1 MKNSLNSLSN
11 QLSNLEMENLNKITN
26 ETIALELVQLN
37 LPIFTSADL
46 WNIQKSVRPRNQR
59 RYF

>member
-11 QLSNLEMENLNKITN
+11 QLSNSEMKNLTKITN
-26 ETIALELVQLN
+26 ETIAFEFVQFN
-37 LPIFTSADL
+37 QPIFTSADL
-46 WNIQKSVRPRNQR
+46 WNIQKNVRPRNQR